1 MYLEIKVCST
11 CFNVIK
17 GDSSEH
23 LCPKIKEEG
32 ASA

>member
-23 LCPKIKEEG
+23 LCPKIEKEEVT
-32 ASA
+32 A